1 MVIPGWERN
10 DLIQVLALNPQ
21 LVFARCVTG
30 VLAALEHGDHYDL
43 DAYRRAGRRGLGKKQ
58 DGENSEHNKHPN
70 APTKKPAHEIPQP
83 LDLLDLPDM
92 LCFARMELYITACRR
107 RNPIV
112 PWPIRWGRDLLE
124 ETFMNN
130 SRMNLLQRLSYSR
143 SSHVLVLL
151 LLFASPALPQ
161 TKAPRSSAAQ
171 TSSEQRTELQLQA
184 ARQNPLQLRHFLLG
198 MPKGADLHNH
208 LSGAVYAESWIR
220 AAAEDHLCVDI
231 GKLAFAKP
239 QAPSSSAAEQPAC
252 GEGRVPAA
260 NAFKDQELYDALVD
274 AFSMRGFVPSPGV
287 TGHDHFFDAFA
298 KFGGT
303 DHRHLGE
310 WIDEVATRA
319 AAQNEQYLEL
329 MHTPDFSHTA
339 AIAKEIG
346 WRDDFSH
353 LRDELLAHGLRDD
366 VALAKTSLEQAEA
379 LRLKRERCEQPDAAS
394 ACRVQVRYLCQV
406 LRGFPKEQVFAQ
418 TLLCFETAST
428 DPRFV
433 GINLVMPE
441 DGYIAMSDYALHMRI
456 VGFLHTVY
464 PNIHLSLHAGEIAPG
479 FVPYE
484 GLCCHIRL
492 AVEQAQAERI
502 GHGVDIIYENNPHAL
517 LKEMAA
523 NHVMVEISLT
533 SNELILGVSGKDHPF
548 LLYRMFGVPVALSS
562 DDEGVSRIDL
572 THEYVRA
579 VQTYDLKYADLKRMV
594 RTSMEHSFLPGAS
607 LWNAPDAFT
616 RAVSGCSQDVLGAD
630 KPSSRCAVLLKSSER
645 AQQQWELERR
655 FRAFESEL

>member
-1 MVIPGWERN
+1 ME
-10 DLIQVLALNPQ
+10 
-21 LVFARCVTG
+21 
-30 VLAALEHGDHYDL
+30 
-43 DAYRRAGRRGLGKKQ
+43 
-58 DGENSEHNKHPN
+58 
-70 APTKKPAHEIPQP
+70 PAHKISRP
-83 LDLLDLPDM
+83 LDLFDLADM
-92 LCFARMELYITACRR
+92 LCCARMRLYITARR
-107 RNPIV
+107 RKNPIV
-112 PWPIRWGRDLLE
+112 PWTIRSCGDFLE
-124 ETFMNN
+124 KTCMNN
-130 SRMNLLQRLSYSR
+130 SKIDPSRSLPFSR
-143 SSHVLVLL
+143 SSRVLVFL
-151 LLFASPALPQ
+151 LLFTSLALAQ
-161 TKAPRSSAAQ
+161 TKAPRSAVLQ
-171 TSSEQRTELQLQA
+171 TSSEQQTELQLQA

-220 AAAEDHLCVDI
+220 AGAEDHLCIDI
-231 GKLAFAKP
+231 AKLAFAKP
-239 QAPSSSAAEQPAC
+239 QALSSGADQPAC
-252 GEGRVPAA
+252 GEGRVPVA
-260 NAFKDQELYDALVD
+260 NAFKDQDLYDALVD
-274 AFSMRGFVPSPGV
+274 AFSMRGFAPSPGV

-339 AIAKEIG
+339 AIAREIG
-346 WRDDFSH
+346 WRDDFNQ

-366 VALAKTSLEQAEA
+366 VAVAKTGLDQAEA

-394 ACRVQVRYLCQV
+394 ACHLQVRYLCQV

-418 TLLCFETAST
+418 TLLCFETASA
-428 DPRFV
+428 DARFV

-441 DGYIAMSDYALHMRI
+441 DGYTAMAEYALHMRI
-456 VGFLHTVY
+456 VAFLRAFY
-464 PNIHLSLHAGEIAPG
+464 PMIHLSLHAGELAPG

-492 AVEQAQAERI
+492 AVEQAKAERI

-533 SNELILGVSGKDHPF
+533 SNDVILGVSGKDHPF
-548 LLYRMFGVPVALSS
+548 LLYRMFGVPMALSS

-579 VQTYDLKYADLKRMV
+579 VQTYDLHYVDLKRMV
-594 RTSMEHSFLPGAS
+594 RTSLEHSFLPGGR
-607 LWNAPDAFT
+607 LWNAPDVFT
-616 RAVSGCSQDVLGAD
+616 RAVSACSRDSLGAE
-630 KPSSRCAVLLKSSER
+630 KPSSGCAAFLKSSER

-655 FRAFESEL
+655 FRAFESGL

>member
-1 MVIPGWERN
+1 MKNLKVNLSR
-10 DLIQVLALNPQ
+10 
-21 LVFARCVTG
+21 
-30 VLAALEHGDHYDL
+30 
-43 DAYRRAGRRGLGKKQ
+43 
-58 DGENSEHNKHPN
+58 S
-70 APTKKPAHEIPQP
+70 
-83 LDLLDLPDM
+83 LP
-92 LCFARMELYITACRR
+92 F
-107 RNPIV
+107 
-112 PWPIRWGRDLLE
+112 
-124 ETFMNN
+124 
-130 SRMNLLQRLSYSR
+130 SR
-143 SSHVLVLL
+143 SSGVLVLFL
-151 LLFASPALPQ
+151 LVTSIALAQ
-161 TKAPRSSAAQ
+161 TKAPHSAALQ
-171 TSSEQRTELQLQA
+171 TSSEQRAELGLQA

-198 MPKGADLHNH
+198 MPKGGDLHNH

-231 GKLAFAKP
+231 AKLAFAKP
-239 QAPSSSAAEQPAC
+239 QASSSSGAEQPAC
-252 GEGRVPAA
+252 GEGKVPAA

-310 WIDEVATRA
+310 WIDEVASRA

-329 MHTPDFSHTA
+329 MHTPDFGHTA
-339 AIAKEIG
+339 AIAREIG
-346 WRDDFSH
+346 WRDDFNQS
-353 LRDELLAHGLRDD
+353 RDELLAHGLRDD
-366 VALAKTSLEQAEA
+366 VGLAKSSLDQAEA
-379 LRLKRERCEQPDAAS
+379 LRLKREHCGQPDATS

-418 TLLCFETAST
+418 TLLCFETASA

-441 DGYIAMSDYALHMRI
+441 DGYTAMADYALHMRM
-456 VGFLHTVY
+456 VGFLHTLY
-464 PNIHLSLHAGEIAPG
+464 PKIHISLHAGEIAPG

-492 AVEQAQAERI
+492 AVEEGKAERI

-523 NHVMVEISLT
+523 NHVMVEINLT
-533 SNELILGVSGKDHPF
+533 SNDVILGVSGKDHPF

-572 THEYVRA
+572 THEFVRA
-579 VQTYDLKYADLKRMV
+579 VQTYDLHYADLKRMV
-594 RTSMEHSFLPGAS
+594 RTSLEHSFLPGAS
-607 LWNAPDAFT
+607 LWSAPDAFT
-616 RAVSGCSQDVLGAD
+616 RAASACSQDSLGAD
-630 KPSSRCAVLLKSSER
+630 KFSTRCADFLKSSEK
-645 AQQQWELERR
+645 ASQQWELELR
-655 FRAFESEL
+655 FRAFESGI